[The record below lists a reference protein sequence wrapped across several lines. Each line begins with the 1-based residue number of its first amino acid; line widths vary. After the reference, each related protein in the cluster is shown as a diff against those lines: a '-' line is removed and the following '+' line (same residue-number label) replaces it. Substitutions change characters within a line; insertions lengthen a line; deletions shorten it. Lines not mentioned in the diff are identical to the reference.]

1 MKTRFYF
8 YCRDGVSYSK
18 IIKMNKCDN
27 ETAKKLHK
35 KFFLPN
41 KILRAENSTKN
52 SVSFYF
58 SSAPQKWSLWSFVI
72 KVIKEIELV

>member
-1 MKTRFYF
+1 MKQRKIYIKYF
-8 YCRDGVSYSK
+8 SYQ
-18 IIKMNKCDN
+18 IKSY
-27 ETAKKLHK
+27 EQ
-35 KFFLPN
+35 
-41 KILRAENSTKN
+41 N